1 MAVFMIC
8 QLSAFCNAQVILTW
22 REHPFIINEDRSCLE
37 IAEITFCGLAA
48 EDYFLRK
55 R

>member
-1 MAVFMIC
+1 M
-8 QLSAFCNAQVILTW
+8 ILTW
-22 REHPFIINEDRSCLE
+22 REHPFIINEDRLCLE